1 MIKPKRASNNS
12 ASRLTRLYQASRSTM
27 WKKIARNRSSLLF
40 SRDESA
46 NNASSDQLKRKISLI
61 VKIRTNSNDTITF
74 IFKLLL
80 TRVFDTHFIDN
91 LSTSENKKC
100 SLESIQEGDRRVY
113 RWNLRTTTR
122 SLNKRSWCI
131 ASGPKLVPR
140 TCNVSTLNTRE
151 LSDR

>member
-12 ASRLTRLYQASRSTM
+12 ASRLTRLYQASRSTT

-74 IFKLLL
+74 IFKVLL

-100 SLESIQEGDRRVY
+100 SLESIQGGGRWIEGIFEPRKPRRVPLTSAVGAS
-113 RWNLRTTTR
+113 RVAQ
-122 SLNKRSWCI
+122 SWCH
-131 ASGPKLVPR
+131 VPATYLR
-140 TCNVSTLNTRE
+140 
-151 LSDR
+151 